1 MSELVGYEL
10 KDGVAWLSLDDGK
23 ANALSLAMSTAI
35 GAALD
40 RAAAEAKVVVLRGR
54 PGILGGGFDLKVI
67 RGGDMAARAAMVEL
81 GMALISR
88 LYLHPQPVVIAC
100 TGHAVA
106 AGALMLLTG
115 DIRIGLK
122 GAFRIGLNETSI
134 GLSLPPAG
142 VELAR
147 DRLVPGALVEA
158 TLGARLYGP
167 DEAVAAGYL
176 DRAVFIAEFDKV
188 VAEAAARC
196 LALDGAAYA
205 GTKARLRGTF
215 TARCK

>member
-1 MSELVGYEL
+1 MGELVGYEL
-10 KDGVAWLSLDDGK
+10 KDGVAWLTLDDGK

-40 RAAAEAKVVVLRGR
+40 RAAAEARVVVLRGR

-67 RGGDMAARAAMVEL
+67 RGGDMAARAAMVEA

-88 LYLHPQPVVIAC
+88 LYLHPQPLVIAC

-106 AGALMLLTG
+106 AGALTLLTG

-134 GLSLPPAG
+134 GLTLPPAG

-176 DRAVFIAEFDKV
+176 DRAVYVAEFDKV
-188 VAEAAARC
+188 VEAAASAC
-196 LALDGAAYA
+196 LKLDPAAYA

-215 TARCK
+215 TARCR

>member
-1 MSELVGYEL
+1 
-10 KDGVAWLSLDDGK
+10 
-23 ANALSLAMSTAI
+23 
-35 GAALD
+35 
-40 RAAAEAKVVVLRGR
+40 
-54 PGILGGGFDLKVI
+54 
-67 RGGDMAARAAMVEL
+67 
-81 GMALISR
+81 MALISR
-88 LYLHPQPVVIAC
+88 LYLHPQPLVIAC

-106 AGALMLLTG
+106 AGALTLLTG

-158 TLGARLYGP
+158 TLGAKLYGP

-176 DRAVFIAEFDKV
+176 DRAVFVAEFDKV

-196 LALDGAAYA
+196 FALDGAAYA

-215 TARCK
+215 SERCK

>member
-1 MSELVGYEL
+1 MGELVGYEL
-10 KDGVAWLSLDDGK
+10 RDGVAWLSLDDGK
-23 ANALSLAMSTAI
+23 ANALSLAMSRAI

-67 RGGDMAARAAMVEL
+67 RGGDMAARAAMVEA

-88 LYLHPQPVVIAC
+88 LYLHPQPLVIAC

-106 AGALMLLTG
+106 AGALTLLTG

-122 GAFRIGLNETSI
+122 GAFRIGLNETAI
-134 GLSLPPAG
+134 GLTLPPAG

-176 DRAVFIAEFDKV
+176 DRAVFVAEFDKV
-188 VAEAAARC
+188 VGEAAARC

-215 TARCK
+215 PARCS